1 MAYVEVVV
9 VVAVVNVAGVQ
20 DNDHV
25 CAKIQRKRT
34 RADCTK
40 KGRQNESL
48 KERMEQ
54 QKCAPAMAS
63 TVGKDDRWYCGERER
78 ERGNPPHRMHGH
90 CK

>member
-1 MAYVEVVV
+1 MAYVDVVV
-9 VVAVVNVAGVQ
+9 VVVVVNVAGVQ

-34 RADCTK
+34 STDCTE
-40 KGRQNESL
+40 KGKQDKSL

-54 QKCAPAMAS
+54 QKCAPAIAS
-63 TVGKDDRWYCGERER
+63 AGKDDRWYCGEKEK